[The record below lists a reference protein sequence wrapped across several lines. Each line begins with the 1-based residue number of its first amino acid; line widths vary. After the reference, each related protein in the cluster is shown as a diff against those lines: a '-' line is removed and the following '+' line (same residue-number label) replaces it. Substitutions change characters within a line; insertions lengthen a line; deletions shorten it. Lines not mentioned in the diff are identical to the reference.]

1 MNCKKCKKAGA
12 YIRTRTN
19 DVLCRQCGHVEKLE
33 TKKEFRRV
41 NHGFLYPTRNHAETR
56 FHARPME
63 MVISMKIQKRHAQE
77 QWLLVFFHPRK

>member
-33 TKKEFRRV
+33 TKTMQAI
-41 NHGFLYPTRNHAETR
+41 GFPDPYQYNESVKH
-56 FHARPME
+56 HD
-63 MVISMKIQKRHAQE
+63 
-77 QWLLVFFHPRK
+77 